1 MCFSPFCTAAEPAQ
15 EIQVTVTL
23 TEGSEPP
30 PCTST
35 LVGVPSLSFQ
45 ASSTTEDNNQEHSL
59 IGALEMGKETEDK
72 LPDTTEDEPEAD
84 VSKALPALPTKE
96 TSPKHT
102 RAQEE
107 EPMDVC
113 PSDPSSMKDKS
124 MTNVPES
131 QSVAEEIEQ
140 GQKQDKQEHE
150 EEKVADPEVACI
162 LPEPDSVPLVA
173 ECSPTVEMDTTPV
186 SDHSFSSFNSPI
198 EDKSLVLKHSPGL
211 SSEGSTKLTQSP
223 FSTEASP
230 RETSQSQTPTHGL
243 NPSGYSPSV
252 SNTTFFPL
260 TPKIGMGKPAISKR
274 KFSPGRPRVKQ
285 VKLLVFG
292 LSFLLLGSWFSLGLF
307 RTLILSVI
315 HSFQPHSNY
324 SFALHVPSSH

>member
-1 MCFSPFCTAAEPAQ
+1 M
-15 EIQVTVTL
+15 TL
-23 TEGSEPP
+23 TEGSGSEPP

-45 ASSTTEDNNQEHSL
+45 ASSTTEDHNQEHSL
-59 IGALEMGKETEDK
+59 ICALEMGKEMEDN

-84 VSKALPALPTKE
+84 VLKSLPALPTKE
-96 TSPKHT
+96 TSPKHS

-107 EPMDVC
+107 EPMDVY
-113 PSDPSSMKDKS
+113 PSDPSSMKDTS
-124 MTNVPES
+124 MTDVSES
-131 QSVAEEIEQ
+131 QSVVEEIEQ
-140 GQKQDKQEHE
+140 GQKQDKQE
-150 EEKVADPEVACI
+150 EEKVADPEVTCI
-162 LPEPDSVPLVA
+162 LPEPDSVPLVE
-173 ECSPTVEMDTTPV
+173 ECSPTMEMDTTPV
-186 SDHSFSSFNSPI
+186 SDHSFSSFSSPI
-198 EDKSLVLKHSPGL
+198 EDKSLILKNSPGQ
-211 SSEGSTKLTQSP
+211 SSEGSIKLTQSP

-230 RETSQSQTPTHGL
+230 RETTQSQTPTHGL
-243 NPSGYSPSV
+243 NLAGYSPSV

-292 LSFLLLGSWFSLGLF
+292 LSFLLLGSWFCLF

-315 HSFQPHSNY
+315 RSFQPHSNY

>member
-1 MCFSPFCTAAEPAQ
+1 MFVFCTAAEPAQ

-23 TEGSEPP
+23 TEGSSSEPP

-45 ASSTTEDNNQEHSL
+45 ASSTTEDHNQEHSL
-59 IGALEMGKETEDK
+59 IGALEMGKEMEDK

-84 VSKALPALPTKE
+84 VSKALPALTTKE
-96 TSPKHT
+96 TSPKHS

-124 MTNVPES
+124 MTDVPES
-131 QSVAEEIEQ
+131 QSVEEIEQ

-150 EEKVADPEVACI
+150 EEKVADPEVTCI
-162 LPEPDSVPLVA
+162 LPEPDGVPLVE
-173 ECSPTVEMDTTPV
+173 ECSPTMEIDTTPV
-186 SDHSFSSFNSPI
+186 SDHSFSSFSSPI
-198 EDKSLVLKHSPGL
+198 EDKGLILKHSPGQ

-243 NPSGYSPSV
+243 NLAGYSPGV

-292 LSFLLLGSWFSLGLF
+292 LSFLLLGSWFSLSLF
-307 RTLILSVI
+307 RTLILPVI